1 MTATS
6 ETPASAQQHRRW
18 NLRKF
23 SLVVLVGLL
32 TSLAIV
38 ALALHLT
45 ATGAYQRSFS
55 ASLPLAERTAAA
67 EQAAGLEPWDSRYA
81 TRALV
86 MRKWLHGSILLSQ
99 DAALPAM
106 KELAEAYRLDVGDQE
121 LLALFKKAQQQLSF
135 DTNRKAHLQHANE
148 GPGGTLRPQDLLR

>member
-1 MTATS
+1 MTATFDTS
-6 ETPASAQQHRRW
+6 HPASQRRRW
-18 NLRKF
+18 DLRTF
-23 SLVVLVGLL
+23 ALGGIVGLL
-32 TSLAIV
+32 AVIVVV

-45 ATGAYQRSFS
+45 ASNAYQRSF
-55 ASLPLAERTAAA
+55 AATLPLARRTAAA
-67 EQAAGLEPWDSRYA
+67 EQASGLEPWDSRYA

-106 KELAEAYRLDVGDQE
+106 QELAEAYRRDVGDQE
-121 LLALFKKAQQQLSF
+121 LLALFKKAQQQLSL
-135 DTNRKAHLQHANE
+135 DTNRKAHLQHAHE